1 MSTEQAHPAQQIQ
14 QAPQKSPQAQQ
25 DLAAYV
31 EVTEEGAYAATLMV
45 DGVHCAACIQ
55 KVESAVSHLRP
66 VSYVRLNFSTKRL
79 RVEWRGE
86 NPEFANDVAH
96 AVADQGY
103 GVRAYDPKAIEAES
117 DEEERQLQL
126 CLGVAA
132 FAAGN
137 IMMISVALWSS
148 TIEVMGIGTRD
159 LMHWISALIAIP
171 SVYYAGQPFFR
182 SAWSVLKQGHANMDV
197 PISLGVIG
205 AVLVSLWQ
213 MATHGED
220 AYFDSAVMLLF
231 FLLIG
236 RYLDFRARRKARGA
250 ASDLLAMMSGTATLL
265 QEDGT
270 QKSVPIRDLKEGMI
284 VLVPMGQRIP
294 ADSIVIDGTSEI
306 DTSLVTGETLPRT
319 VKVDDQVFAGTTN
332 LSAALKLKV
341 RSAANDSLLSDIV
354 RLMEK
359 AEQGQAKYVRLADRA
374 ARFYTPAVHTLAA
387 ATFLGWWIF
396 GGVDVPHAILLAVT
410 VLIITCPC
418 ALGLAVPVVQVL
430 ATGRL
435 MKKHILV
442 KSGDALERLAE
453 IDTILLDK
461 TGTLTVGKPSLVNG
475 DVIPQE
481 HFQLAASIA
490 AFSFHPLSQALVKGY
505 EAAHGSDMIDV
516 GSVKEYP
523 GQGLEAYYKN
533 KRIRIGSCAWC
544 GDKSADSHTAQEI
557 WMEIDGAPVACFIFE
572 DRLRPDAKDT
582 IARLKNL
589 NIRPVL
595 ISGDRES
602 VARLVAEDL
611 GIEDV
616 RGDMSPVDK
625 YSRMEIL
632 RKDGHKVAMVGDGLN
647 DAPTIA
653 GANVSISPASAIDMT
668 QNAAD
673 IVFMGDELGAVIEA
687 YKTAKASNKLVRE
700 NFILAIAYN
709 VIAVPLA
716 VAGLVTPLIA
726 AIAMSGSSL
735 IVIANSFRLTRMK

>member
-1 MSTEQAHPAQQIQ
+1 MSQELV
-14 QAPQKSPQAQQ
+14 QQ
-25 DLAAYV
+25 DLSAYV
-31 EVTEEGAYAATLMV
+31 EITEKGNYAVTLMV

-55 KVESAVSHLRP
+55 KIESAVSQLSP

-79 RVEWRGE
+79 RIEWSGAS
-86 NPEFANDVAH
+86 EFSNKIAQ
-96 AVADQGY
+96 AVSDQGY
-103 GVRAYDPKAIEAES
+103 KVHPYDPKAIQAES

-132 FAAGN
+132 FAMGN

-148 TIEVMGIGTRD
+148 SLEVMGIGTRD
-159 LMHWISALIAIP
+159 LMHWISGLIAIP

-182 SAWSVLKQGHANMDV
+182 SAWSVLKQGKANMDV
-197 PISLGVIG
+197 PISLGVLG
-205 AVLVSLWQ
+205 AVLVSIWQ
-213 MATHGED
+213 VATHGED

-250 ASDLLAMMSGTATLL
+250 ASDLLAMMAGTAILI
-265 QEDGT
+265 QDDGS
-270 QKSVPIRDLKEGMI
+270 QKSVPIRDLKEGMT

-294 ADSIVIDGTSEI
+294 ADSIVLEGASEI
-306 DTSLVTGETLPRT
+306 DTSLVTGETLPRAT
-319 VKVDDQVFAGTTN
+319 KVGEQVYAGTTN
-332 LSAALKLKV
+332 LSAPLKLKV
-341 RSAANDSLLSDIV
+341 RSAANDSLLSEIV

-387 ATFLGWWIF
+387 ATFLGWWIL

-430 ATGRL
+430 ASGRL
-435 MKKHILV
+435 MKNHILV

-461 TGTLTVGKPSLVNG
+461 TGTLTLGKPVLVNG
-475 DVIPQE
+475 KAVPREQM
-481 HFQLAASIA
+481 QLAASMA
-490 AFSFHPLSQALVKGY
+490 VFSFHPLSQALVKAY
-505 EAAHGSDMIDV
+505 EAMTIGGKSPEMVDV

-523 GQGLEAYYKN
+523 GQGLEAYYQN
-533 KRIRIGSCAWC
+533 KRLRLGSCHWC
-544 GDKSADSHTAQEI
+544 GDRSAGSHTSQEI
-557 WMEIDGAPVACFIFE
+557 WLEIDGTPAMCFLFE
-572 DRLRPDAKDT
+572 DQLRPDAKET
-582 IARLKNL
+582 IAALKSL
-589 NIRPVL
+589 DIRPVL
-595 ISGDRES
+595 ISGDREE
-602 VARLVAEDL
+602 VARHVAAEL

-616 RGDMSPVDK
+616 RGEMTPVDK
-625 YSRMEIL
+625 FSRMEIL
-632 RKDGHKVAMVGDGLN
+632 KKDGHKVAMIGDGLN

-653 GANVSISPASAIDMT
+653 GADVSISPSSAIDMT

-673 IVFMGDELGAVIEA
+673 IVFMGEGLGAVVTA
-687 YKTAKASNKLVRE
+687 YKTAVFSNKLVRE
-700 NFILAIAYN
+700 NFLLAVAYN
-709 VIAVPLA
+709 VVAVPLA
-716 VAGLVTPLIA
+716 VLGFVTPLVA

-735 IVIANSFRLTRMK
+735 IVIANSFRLTRMR